1 VDVDSVALGDGSSI
15 NWGRWSGGTIN
26 DSISSIL
33 TSFSPST
40 GVTYVVGAANATLPA
55 NGAFTY
61 TFAGGPSAVST
72 AGVVGNPLSQ
82 GALTVNFG
90 TAQSVS
96 IATPLTLGVGS
107 VNYSL
112 NQACGGVCTMTG
124 PTNILN
130 LTLSGTCNGGAC
142 GTSAAASSNAFGT
155 IVGTG
160 GMGIALTGNIVSPAP
175 TVTFG
180 GAFTR

>member
-1 VDVDSVALGDGSSI
+1 
-15 NWGRWSGGTIN
+15 
-26 DSISSIL
+26 
-33 TSFSPST
+33 
-40 GVTYVVGAANATLPA
+40 
-55 NGAFTY
+55 
-61 TFAGGPSAVST
+61 
-72 AGVVGNPLSQ
+72 
-82 GALTVNFG
+82 
-90 TAQSVS
+90 
-96 IATPLTLGVGS
+96 
-107 VNYSL
+107 
-112 NQACGGVCTMTG
+112 MTG

-142 GTSAAASSNAFGT
+142 GTSAAASSNAFGM